1 MRTCRRTAPSAP
13 GSRLAIASMLA
24 LCAWAA
30 PSWAAPGPVAEC
42 DRLAAHPEDPQ
53 KVTPGLPAEQVDYP
67 AAIAACEAAVA
78 AEPANMRV
86 RYQLARVLFYSNSNE
101 RAVEQMRIA
110 ADAGYVQAQYIF
122 ATFIARGRPYAPTDI
137 CLAEQYWR
145 KAADARRQSARVQ
158 YVRYALRERFAGCAG
173 AAGWAEMRAML
184 DAAAKD
190 AVGIYQ
196 QAIVEDLGDAL
207 AARLPDA
214 ALATWRA
221 CAAQLGTPA
230 DQPLRL
236 RRFGDNPRS
245 TGWINS
251 LILSGEKTTTALTP
265 WVYER
270 DRAQRPFEGGYSVMT
285 DADGVPLAVLR
296 TTQLRT
302 KPFDAVTADDSQYEG
317 KPVRPLEEWRRVHR
331 DYFTRTLAPL
341 GRTWAPDMP
350 VTLERFEIACRV
362 P

>member
-1 MRTCRRTAPSAP
+1 MGFRAA
-13 GSRLAIASMLA
+13 AVVALA
-24 LCAWAA
+24 LAVCAAVPAA
-30 PSWAAPGPVAEC
+30 PAATAAATRAVAPGPVAEC

-53 KVTPGLPAEQVDYP
+53 KVTPGLPAEQIDYP

-86 RYQLARVLFYSNSNE
+86 RYQLARVLFYSNANE

-110 ADAGYVQAQYIF
+110 ADAGYVQAQYIY

-158 YVRYALRERFAGCAG
+158 YVRHALRERFAGCPG
-173 AAGWAEMRAML
+173 AASWADMRAML
-184 DAAAKD
+184 DAAAED
-190 AVGIYQ
+190 ATGIYQ
-196 QAIVEDLGDAL
+196 QAIVEDLGAAL

-214 ALATWRA
+214 PLAAWRA
-221 CAAQLGTPA
+221 CAAQLGMPA
-230 DQPLRL
+230 DQPVRL

-251 LILSGEKTTTALTP
+251 LILSGEKTMTAMTP

-270 DRAQRPFEGGYSVMT
+270 DPAQRPFEGGYSVMA
-285 DADGVPLAVLR
+285 DADGKPLAVLR